1 MMKRFLFVAFAIL
14 LFNTNACTQGNSCY
28 PCSIASINIRIS
40 NKKDIF
46 NHWNNRKEQLTE
58 YIRSEALDIV
68 SLQEVSTGQLI
79 YLISILEEYGVAG
92 NNPKVVTGEEY
103 LPILY
108 RKKDFVCLDEGT
120 FWLSETPDS
129 IGSRG
134 WDGKHPRRVT
144 WAKLMCKKSNRTF
157 CVVNTHL
164 DHVGF
169 VARQKGMELIKH
181 RLKSTSNS
189 IPVVL
194 CGDMN
199 FSSTSSAY
207 YCALNDEFMMY
218 DAYQV
223 AKVRKG
229 VTYSFHGFGN
239 RPIEKRRMIDFVFIT
254 NQLEVK
260 EIEIPKEE
268 KMNGSFLTDHCPI
281 IVKISF

>member
-1 MMKRFLFVAFAIL
+1 
-14 LFNTNACTQGNSCY
+14 
-28 PCSIASINIRIS
+28 
-40 NKKDIF
+40 
-46 NHWNNRKEQLTE
+46 
-58 YIRSEALDIV
+58 
-68 SLQEVSTGQLI
+68 
-79 YLISILEEYGVAG
+79 
-92 NNPKVVTGEEY
+92 
-103 LPILY
+103 
-108 RKKDFVCLDEGT
+108 
-120 FWLSETPDS
+120 
-129 IGSRG
+129 
-134 WDGKHPRRVT
+134 
-144 WAKLMCKKSNRTF
+144 MCKKSNRTF